1 MASLNTNK
9 KDSPAENSPPNPTL
23 TSTTSSPSTTIKVK
37 GDRINKHGF
46 IYLTLTGTSQERG
59 YAHGFLLADR
69 IVKISRTFAFFV
81 WTEYGRDITFFAQM
95 IKDLFEPIV
104 KEKYN
109 DIYLE
114 MINIAKGV
122 SDKVLILSTQEAK
135 DAYFGKSS
143 VVGDKIVL
151 PDDAFLDFDNS
162 PKSKLSRYTDKK
174 IMIDINF
181 DLIFLLNCIVSLDY
195 VYSKLQKIFA
205 DNSTLKQSQTYSEY
219 YNTDTL
225 SDLPTLPSSSEKG
238 ESTGVGAGIFSLFS
252 TTTKPAENDRCSAF
266 MAIGNNFTADGKIVC
281 AHITFDNYVMGQFDN
296 IILFMDTSM
305 SNTPEKPSH
314 NILMQTFP
322 GGIFSMTDFFV
333 TSAKIVGTETT
344 IGGFNAF
351 ELHAP
356 ACVRCRKAMQYSST
370 LDEFLANLVEN
381 NSGDYA
387 NTWYIG
393 HTASKDS
400 EGKERNEIMRVELGL
415 KYRHVEKTT
424 DGYFIGFNACY
435 DPRIRNL
442 ECVND
447 GFFDIRR
454 HSGARRVTLD
464 LKIKEYTKGVNRISL
479 NEAQEI
485 ISNHW
490 DLYLKKDNMC
500 SRTICAH
507 YDLDPREYMSQ
518 ESRPKPFQPRGAMDA
533 KICSSDLCNNMQF
546 LARWGSACGTPFM
559 KNEFC
564 DLRHEWNYQREYL
577 EDRPKKTWVTCSGMR
592 MQDPPPQLDNALK
605 SYAFEKSKLI
615 NEGLMMTNTMSAAP
629 LLAAPLLAAPLVT
642 AADTNLPPLRN
653 SATPAIPLPPL
664 AAPPAAAPVLA
675 TLPPPAAP
683 PTAPTILPVATNQT
697 ADDDYENIGGNS
709 NNKHKHKN
717 KTKEKEMKE
726 FNKIFKNNKKSYKIK
741 NTNTRKRKGSE

>member
-1 MASLNTNK
+1 MSAPIIPIASEA
-9 KDSPAENSPPNPTL
+9 PEEPTL
-23 TSTTSSPSTTIKVK
+23 QFATSANSATSATSSLSTVKVK
-37 GDRINKHGF
+37 GDRIDKHGF
-46 IYLTLTGTSQERG
+46 IYLTLTGTPQEMG

-69 IVKISRTFAFFV
+69 IVKMVRTYAFFV
-81 WTEYGRDITFFAQM
+81 WTEYGREITFFAQM
-95 IKDLFEPIV
+95 MKDLFEPIV

-114 MINIAKGV
+114 MVNIAKGV

-143 VVGDKIVL
+143 VIGDKIVL
-151 PDDAFLDFDNS
+151 PDDACLDYENS
-162 PKSKLSRYTDKK
+162 PTSRLSRYTDKK

-195 VYSKLQKIFA
+195 VYSKLQKIFD
-205 DNSTLKQSQTYSEY
+205 DNSSLKQSKTYSEY
-219 YNTDTL
+219 YT
-225 SDLPTLPSSSEKG
+225 SDNSNNSNNSEG
-238 ESTGVGAGIFSLFS
+238 TGAGFFNLFS
-252 TTTKPAENDRCSAF
+252 TTKSAENDRCSAF
-266 MAIGNNFTADGKIVC
+266 MAVGNTYTAGGKIVC

-296 IILFMDTSM
+296 IILFLDTSM

-370 LDEFLANLVEN
+370 LDEFLTNLVEN

-393 HTASKDS
+393 HTASKSPEPD
-400 EGKERNEIMRVELGL
+400 GKERNEIMRVELGL
-415 KYRHVEKTT
+415 KYRHVEKKT

-490 DLYLKKDNMC
+490 DLYLQKDNMC

-518 ESRPKPFQPRGAMDA
+518 ESRPKPFQPRGSMDA
-533 KICSSDLCNNMQF
+533 KICSSDLCNSMQF

-564 DLRHEWNYQREYL
+564 DLRHEWNYQRPYL
-577 EDRPKKTWVTCSGMR
+577 EDRPKKTWVTCTAMR

-605 SYAFEKSKLI
+605 SYAFEKSKLM
-615 NEGLMMTNTMSAAP
+615 NEGSMMVDTLSAAP
-629 LLAAPLLAAPLVT
+629 LLAAPLLAAPLVNPP
-642 AADTNLPPLRN
+642 DINLPPLRN
-653 SATPAIPLPPL
+653 SATPAIPPLADAPPPL
-664 AAPPAAAPVLA
+664 AAPPPL
-675 TLPPPAAP
+675 LPKFTDQLAAP
-683 PTAPTILPVATNQT
+683 PVVPAVATNKFPNI
-697 ADDDYENIGGNS
+697 DDFDYSGGS
-709 NNKHKHKN
+709 LHKKHKN
-717 KTKEKEMKE
+717 KNKDKEMKE

-741 NTNTRKRKGSE
+741 NTNTRKRKGGE

>member
-1 MASLNTNK
+1 MASLNQAK
-9 KDSPAENSPPNPTL
+9 SDSPILTELPSSPP
-23 TSTTSSPSTTIKVK
+23 SPPPVDIK
-37 GDRINKHGF
+37 GQRIDKHGF
-46 IYLTLTGTSQERG
+46 IYITLMGTPQERG
-59 YAHGFLLADR
+59 YAHGFLLTDK
-69 IVKISRTFAFFV
+69 IVKFARTFAFFV
-81 WTEYGRDITFFAQM
+81 WTEYGRDITFFSQM

-104 KEKYN
+104 KDKYN
-109 DIYLE
+109 EIYLE

-122 SDKVLILSTQEAK
+122 SDKVSLLSTQNDK
-135 DAYFGKSS
+135 DAFFGKNA
-143 VVGDKIVL
+143 VVGNKIVL
-151 PDDAFLDFDNS
+151 PDDACLDYKNS
-162 PKSKLSRYTDKK
+162 PKSKLSRYTDEK

-181 DLIFLLNCIVSLDY
+181 DLIFLLNCVVSMDY
-195 VYSKLQKIFA
+195 VYGKLPQIFSQN
-205 DNSTLKQSQTYSEY
+205 DYLKKSQTYSEY
-219 YNTDTL
+219 YNTGADDSSEGTGL
-225 SDLPTLPSSSEKG
+225 FSFLTPAASPPSSDK
-238 ESTGVGAGIFSLFS
+238 
-252 TTTKPAENDRCSAF
+252 CSAF
-266 MAIGNNFTADGKIVC
+266 MAVGDTYTAGGKIVC

-296 IILFMDTSM
+296 IILFMDTS
-305 SNTPEKPSH
+305 SSSTPEKPSH

-322 GGIFSMTDFFV
+322 GGIFSMTDYFV

-393 HTASKDS
+393 HTASKEPGAD
-400 EGKERNEIMRVELGL
+400 GKERNEIMRVELGL
-415 KYRHVEKTT
+415 KYRHVEKIT

-490 DLYLKKDNMC
+490 DVYLQKDNKC
-500 SRTICAH
+500 SRSICAH

-518 ESRPKPFQPRGAMDA
+518 ESRPKPYQPRGAMDA

-559 KNEFC
+559 KDEFC
-564 DLRHEWNYQREYL
+564 DLRHEWNYQRPYL
-577 EDRPKKTWVTCSGMR
+577 DDRPKKTWVTCSAINMR
-592 MQDPPPQLDNALK
+592 DPSKILDNGIK
-605 SYAFEKSKLI
+605 SYSFDKSKI
-615 NEGLMMTNTMSAAP
+615 SNTSLLTPDTLAAAVPLAAAAP
-629 LLAAPLLAAPLVT
+629 LALENPALSPTLSPTLAPTLSPTLAPLV
-642 AADTNLPPLRN
+642 A
-653 SATPAIPLPPL
+653 
-664 AAPPAAAPVLA
+664 
-675 TLPPPAAP
+675 PPAAP
-683 PTAPTILPVATNQT
+683 PTLAPAPPAIVAPDADLNLV
-697 ADDDYENIGGNS
+697 DDDDDDTGLRFGGNVVT
-709 NNKHKHKN
+709 NKHNHKN
-717 KTKEKEMKE
+717 KDKQLKE
-726 FNKIFKNNKKSYKIK
+726 FNKLFKNNKKSYKIK
-741 NTNTRKRKGSE
+741 NTNTRRRKNKQ

>member
-1 MASLNTNK
+1 M
-9 KDSPAENSPPNPTL
+9 DSQEPITAETQIPARVAPTTREAL
-23 TSTTSSPSTTIKVK
+23 PSTASPSSTVKVK
-37 GDRINKHGF
+37 GDRIDKHGF
-46 IYLTLTGTSQERG
+46 IYLTLTGTPQEMG

-69 IVKISRTFAFFV
+69 IVKMVRTYAFFV

-104 KEKYN
+104 KEQYN

-122 SDKVLILSTQEAK
+122 SDKVLLLSTQEEK
-135 DAYFGKSS
+135 DAFFGKNA
-143 VVGDKIVL
+143 VVGNKIVL
-151 PDDAFLDFDNS
+151 PDDACLDYENS
-162 PKSKLSRYTDKK
+162 PTSKLSRYTDKK

-195 VYSKLQKIFA
+195 VYSKLQKIFS
-205 DNSTLKQSQTYSEY
+205 DNSSLKQSQTYSEY
-219 YNTDTL
+219 YT
-225 SDLPTLPSSSEKG
+225 SDNSNNSEG
-238 ESTGVGAGIFSLFS
+238 IGAGFFNLFS

-266 MAIGNNFTADGKIVC
+266 MAVGNTYTAGGKIVC

-296 IILFMDTSM
+296 IILFLDTSTL
-305 SNTPEKPSH
+305 NTPEKPCY

-356 ACVRCRKAMQYSST
+356 ACVRCRKAMQYSGT

-393 HTASKDS
+393 HTASKDA
-400 EGKERNEIMRVELGL
+400 EGKERNEIMRIELGL
-415 KYRHVEKTT
+415 KYRHVEKKT

-464 LKIKEYTKGVNRISL
+464 LKIKEYTKGVNRISV

-490 DLYLKKDNMC
+490 DLYLQKDNMC

-518 ESRPKPFQPRGAMDA
+518 ESRPKPYQPRGAMDA
-533 KICSSDLCNNMQF
+533 KICSSDLCNSMQF

-559 KNEFC
+559 KDEFC
-564 DLRHEWNYQREYL
+564 DLRHEWNYQRAYL
-577 EDRPKKTWVTCSGMR
+577 ENRPKKTWVTCTAMR
-592 MQDPPPQLDNALK
+592 MQDPPPQLDNAVK
-605 SYAFEKSKLI
+605 SYAFEKSKLM
-615 NEGLMMTNTMSAAP
+615 NEGMMTNALSVAP
-629 LLAAPLLAAPLVT
+629 LLTTPLVN
-642 AADTNLPPLRN
+642 APDVVSDLNRLPPLNN
-653 SATPAIPLPPL
+653 SGIPPLAPLAAAPPLLPPL
-664 AAPPAAAPVLA
+664 ADQLAPPLLAPPLLA
-675 TLPPPAAP
+675 PPPLAP
-683 PTAPTILPVATNQT
+683 KHNSYKYENNDNDNDN
-697 ADDDYENIGGNS
+697 DDDFGNTGGS
-709 NNKHKHKN
+709 VHKKHKN
-717 KTKEKEMKE
+717 KNKDKEMKE

-741 NTNTRKRKGSE
+741 NTNTRKRKSGE